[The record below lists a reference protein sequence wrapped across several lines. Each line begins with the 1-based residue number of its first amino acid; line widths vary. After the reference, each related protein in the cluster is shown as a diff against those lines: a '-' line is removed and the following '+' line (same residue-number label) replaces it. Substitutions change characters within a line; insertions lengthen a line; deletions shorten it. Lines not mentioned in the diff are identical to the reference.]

1 MPEYR
6 CRVDEVKDFKMEDL
20 ERYLTR
26 YAVKHLLVRHELP
39 NNVHYH
45 FWMETEKADV
55 TIRMNITKY
64 MPYCKGNGG
73 HSIQVCDTDRKDTY
87 LQYLFN
93 RKKQNRAFFVSE
105 SGVPNWEHYK
115 QLADEST
122 ADYIEKKKS
131 TFSKFDCIETL
142 LALNVEHNVDDM
154 FDHIMELT
162 KKHRVVFSANAIR
175 DIIIAV
181 GHHSGD
187 QKTRAYARESVLRFF
202 VPYRT

>member
-6 CRVDEVKDFKMEDL
+6 CRVDEVKDFRMEDL
-20 ERYLTR
+20 ERYITR

-39 NNVHYH
+39 DNVHYH
-45 FWMETEKADV
+45 FWMETANADV

-64 MPYCKGNGG
+64 MPYVKGNGG
-73 HSIQVCDTDRKDTY
+73 HCIQTCDPERRDEY

-93 RKKQNRAFFVSE
+93 RKKMNRAYFVSE
-105 SGVPNWEHYK
+105 NGIPNWEHYK
-115 QLADEST
+115 TLADAAT
-122 ADYIEKKKS
+122 AEYVENKKS
-131 TFSKFDCIETL
+131 TFSKFDCIQTL
-142 LALNVEHNVDDM
+142 LALNVEHDVDGI
-154 FDHIMELT
+154 FDHVMELT

-181 GHHSGD
+181 GHHSGNRE
-187 QKTRAYARESVLRFF
+187 TRVYARESVLRFF

>member
-55 TIRMNITKY
+55 TIRMNITRY

-73 HSIQVCDTDRKDTY
+73 HSIQSCEPERRAGY

-93 RKKQNRAFFVSE
+93 RKKQNRSYFISE
-105 SGVPNWEHYK
+105 SGVPEWEEYK
-115 QLADEST
+115 RLADEAT
-122 ADYIEKKKS
+122 AEYIENKKS
-131 TFSKFDCIETL
+131 TFTKFDCIETL
-142 LALNVEHNVDDM
+142 LALDIEHNVDDL
-154 FDHIMELT
+154 FDHVMTLT
-162 KKHRVVFSANAIR
+162 KKHKVVFSANAIR

-187 QKTRAYARESVLRFF
+187 RQTRIYAREAVLRFF